1 MHAVCR
7 RARHRIHA
15 RLGQRHTQRHI
26 ERQRITRTAFVAIG
40 GDDGQITEA
49 RQGFF
54 ERANAARTVAVI
66 VTDQNFCQEL
76 ETRAL
81 RQPRNILKGSTV
93 R

>member
-1 MHAVCR
+1 MHTVCR
-7 RARHRIHA
+7 RAGHRIHA
-15 RLGQRHTQRHI
+15 WLGQRHTQRHI

-40 GDDGQITEA
+40 GNDGQITES

-66 VTDQNFCQEL
+66 VTDQNICQKL
-76 ETRAL
+76 QTRAL
-81 RQPRNILKGSTV
+81 RQPGNILKGSTM